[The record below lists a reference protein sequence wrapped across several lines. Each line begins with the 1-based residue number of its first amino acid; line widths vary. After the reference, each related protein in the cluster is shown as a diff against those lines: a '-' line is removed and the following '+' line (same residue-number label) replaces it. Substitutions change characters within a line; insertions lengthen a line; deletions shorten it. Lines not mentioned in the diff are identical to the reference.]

1 MAQAVTVAV
10 RVRPFNDREKAEGAQ
25 NIIQMSGGTKTTIV
39 GDQGKSHTF
48 SFDHSFWSHDVNGDR
63 HDSQEDVYQA
73 LGSKILSSAID
84 GYNTCLFAYGQTGS
98 GKTYTML
105 GYGEDTGV
113 IPRLCKS
120 LFETCDKKRDDEAGD
135 WDCRVQVSYLEIYN
149 EKCRCLLN
157 PNSKEVK
164 PREHPATGP
173 YVEGLT
179 TVIVSTFEEI
189 EQLMDEGNKTRTVA
203 STAMNA
209 TSSRSHA
216 IFTITFTQFS
226 NRNADPDGKGSE
238 KVSKINLVDLAG
250 SERANKTGATGAT
263 LKEGANINKSL
274 VCLGK
279 VIAALADHK
288 KGAHIPF
295 RDSSLTWLLK
305 ENLGGNSRTI
315 MMAAL
320 SPHVTNYE
328 ESLSTLRYADRAKRI
343 KTHAVVNEDPT
354 SKRIRE
360 LTEEVDRLKQLLTN
374 TNIQP
379 TQSKTQST
387 EEEEENEY
395 TSLSAAEQLA
405 LTVAALED
413 AAMPWED
420 KQKKNEEI
428 QEERHQALIELG
440 IGVEVDKNNP
450 SLINLNE
457 DPFMNECLV
466 YFLKSGETTIGSSPT
481 CDITIQGDLQSHHC
495 TITTSTDEIK
505 LQSTSSDANTCVNG
519 LEVTFDKPL
528 QLQPR
533 DRIIFGD
540 RHVFRLNHPLVEQK
554 QRDEGSINNN
564 RFDYQMAINE
574 KYETFKRN
582 VMQEVQREE
591 RRREE
596 EVQQQIDD
604 LKKEERRREEEVE
617 QQQLSR
623 IEAELRVK
631 ELEENLKQTNEIS
644 LPMQNLTGTA
654 PTVPTPNK
662 LAPAGIAAQQK
673 GALHTSTGGRIKYVD
688 VGLFSANRKHV
699 SRVPPQLLR
708 KYKVILIGH
717 EEVGKTSIKKCWQSG
732 DPRFFKKLPDV
743 MCTTGIEVQEHRL
756 KYEGHGAG
764 KPSDDDLTLSVLD
777 FAGQEVYH
785 SHSLFL
791 SPRSMFVFVWNMS
804 NYEDGQM
811 AESEESRMM
820 SWLDEVYSKAPGS
833 SAVLLGTH
841 KDELPSQ
848 KISNLNAI
856 LNNVKARVEEYVQSI
871 RIADE
876 PEKDIRV
883 VGSYACSCKSR
894 GAWGGEFQSEKGAKM
909 SELLRAIGGQAF
921 KNCLADKQYPS
932 GAIPGRHIQFL
943 RELERLKSE
952 RKKLL
957 LPIQEYAQL
966 ASDFGIEDQGELRD
980 CTNLFHSWNV
990 IYLFTQAKRL
1000 LDHPYI
1006 FLHPLWLSHMVS
1018 ALFSMAHLLYT
1029 PPAARKYIG
1038 GLNYNPEEA
1047 LRVDM
1052 GRLRNGEL
1060 TLSLA
1065 RVLLSRSIKDIRNDK
1080 QDAMVEDVDLE
1091 MCLQL
1096 LISMD
1101 LVYQR
1106 VLPSE
1111 SDDSDEE
1118 TSQYYVP
1125 SLFPLNHPPSLKA
1138 VVPYLFQ
1145 KGLFRMYM
1153 FNIFPKEF
1161 YYRLVCRLQHLMIPI
1176 SVPVPEG
1183 ITIDIG
1189 EDVKYLPPN
1198 YDHQVRNH
1206 WKDGMWIG
1214 TQGIRAFVYQI
1225 DTMIY
1230 AVFSPSGMGQTGEV
1244 SQQEFIDYFDEVI
1257 NTLADEYDGLS
1268 MSCCQPCV
1276 NGECENWFEVKI
1288 LNEVS
1293 KKDGSIQCQN
1303 CQEDKPAKTI
1313 LRGGGLER
1321 SPGPEWNDLWPNLT
1335 AALGTDK
1342 AAALLCSLECIINE
1356 SDISDAGE
1364 SYLSKEDSECDVW
1377 ADKFI
1382 SVLMYIAFCQ
1392 QQSYS

>member
-1 MAQAVTVAV
+1 MSQAVTVAV

-25 NIIQMSGGTKTTIV
+25 NVIQMSGGKNTTIL
-39 GDQGKSHTF
+39 GEQGKSHTF
-48 SFDHSFWSHDVNGDR
+48 SFDHSFWSHDKEGDR
-63 HDSQEDVYQA
+63 YDSQEDVYQA
-73 LGSKILSSAID
+73 LGSKILQSAIE

-105 GYGEDTGV
+105 GYGGDIGV
-113 IPRLCKS
+113 IPRLCKN
-120 LFETCDKKRDDEAGD
+120 LFEKCDAKREEAAGD

-179 TVIVSTFEEI
+179 TVIVGTFEDI

-226 NRNADPDGKGSE
+226 GRNADPSGKGSE

-279 VIAALADHK
+279 VIAALADQK

-343 KTHAVVNEDPT
+343 KTHAIVNEDPT

-360 LTEEVDRLKQLLTN
+360 LSEEVERLKQLLSN
-374 TNIQP
+374 TTQQP
-379 TQSKTQST
+379 PPQEGLKEGGD
-387 EEEEENEY
+387 EEDDKSNEY

-405 LTVAALED
+405 MTVAALED

-420 KQKKNEEI
+420 KQKKNQVI

-466 YFLKSGETTIGSSPT
+466 YFLKSGVTTLGSDAS
-481 CDITIQGDLQSHHC
+481 CDITIHGDLQPHHC
-495 TITTSTDEIK
+495 TITVEGDQIQISPTTDEA
-505 LQSTSSDANTCVNG
+505 TTCVNG
-519 LEVTFDKPL
+519 NEIEAKQPH
-528 QLQPR
+528 QLKPR

-540 RHVFRLNHPLVEQK
+540 RHIFRLNHPRVEQK
-554 QRDEGSINNN
+554 QRDEGTEGGGAG
-564 RFDYQMAINE
+564 FDYHMAMNE

-582 VMQEVQREE
+582 VMEEVQHEE

-596 EVQQQIDD
+596 EVQQQIED
-604 LKKEERRREEEVE
+604 LKKEERRREEEAE

-644 LPMQNLTGTA
+644 LPMPNLTGAA
-654 PTVPTPNK
+654 PVAHVPNK
-662 LAPAGIAAQQK
+662 LAPAGVAAQQK

-688 VGLFSANRKHV
+688 VGLFSANRKQV

-717 EEVGKTSIKKCWQSG
+717 EEVGKTSIKKCWSSG

-743 MCTTGIEVQEHRL
+743 LCTTGIEVQEHRL

-791 SPRSMFVFVWNMS
+791 SPRSIFVFVWNMS
-804 NYEDGQM
+804 NYEDGEM

-841 KDELPSQ
+841 KDELPNQ
-848 KISNLNAI
+848 KLSNLNAI
-856 LNNVKARVEEYVQSI
+856 LNNVKGRVEEYIQSI

-894 GAWGGEFQSEKGAKM
+894 GAWGGEFQTEKGAKM

-921 KNCLADKQYPS
+921 KNCLADRQYPS
-932 GAIPGRHIQFL
+932 GAIPGRHVQFL
-943 RELERLKSE
+943 RELERLKAE
-952 RKKLL
+952 RKKATFTHSGIRSTRIRFRYRRPRRAQRLHEPVSFL
-957 LPIQEYAQL
+957 ECHLPIH
-966 ASDFGIEDQGELRD
+966 AS
-980 CTNLFHSWNV
+980 
-990 IYLFTQAKRL
+990 
-1000 LDHPYI
+1000 
-1006 FLHPLWLSHMVS
+1006 
-1018 ALFSMAHLLYT
+1018 
-1029 PPAARKYIG
+1029 
-1038 GLNYNPEEA
+1038 
-1047 LRVDM
+1047 
-1052 GRLRNGEL
+1052 
-1060 TLSLA
+1060 
-1065 RVLLSRSIKDIRNDK
+1065 
-1080 QDAMVEDVDLE
+1080 
-1091 MCLQL
+1091 
-1096 LISMD
+1096 
-1101 LVYQR
+1101 
-1106 VLPSE
+1106 
-1111 SDDSDEE
+1111 
-1118 TSQYYVP
+1118 
-1125 SLFPLNHPPSLKA
+1125 
-1138 VVPYLFQ
+1138 
-1145 KGLFRMYM
+1145 
-1153 FNIFPKEF
+1153 
-1161 YYRLVCRLQHLMIPI
+1161 
-1176 SVPVPEG
+1176 
-1183 ITIDIG
+1183 
-1189 EDVKYLPPN
+1189 
-1198 YDHQVRNH
+1198 
-1206 WKDGMWIG
+1206 
-1214 TQGIRAFVYQI
+1214 
-1225 DTMIY
+1225 
-1230 AVFSPSGMGQTGEV
+1230 
-1244 SQQEFIDYFDEVI
+1244 
-1257 NTLADEYDGLS
+1257 
-1268 MSCCQPCV
+1268 
-1276 NGECENWFEVKI
+1276 
-1288 LNEVS
+1288 
-1293 KKDGSIQCQN
+1293 
-1303 CQEDKPAKTI
+1303 
-1313 LRGGGLER
+1313 
-1321 SPGPEWNDLWPNLT
+1321 
-1335 AALGTDK
+1335 
-1342 AAALLCSLECIINE
+1342 
-1356 SDISDAGE
+1356 
-1364 SYLSKEDSECDVW
+1364 
-1377 ADKFI
+1377 
-1382 SVLMYIAFCQ
+1382 
-1392 QQSYS
+1392 